1 MGFHNPTYSYDQLIL
16 QKTEECT
23 DLKIENNKLKKLIA
37 SLLKEKKQLQKEL
50 NKWHQLLNQTKK

>member
-1 MGFHNPTYSYDQLIL
+1 MGYYNPTYSYEQLIL

-23 DLKIENNKLKKLIA
+23 DLKIENNKLKKLVA

-50 NKWHQLLNQTKK
+50 NG

>member
-50 NKWHQLLNQTKK
+50 NK

>member
-1 MGFHNPTYSYDQLIL
+1 MGFHNPTYSYDLLIL

-37 SLLKEKKQLQKEL
+37 NLIKEKKQLQKEL
-50 NKWHQLLNQTKK
+50 QG